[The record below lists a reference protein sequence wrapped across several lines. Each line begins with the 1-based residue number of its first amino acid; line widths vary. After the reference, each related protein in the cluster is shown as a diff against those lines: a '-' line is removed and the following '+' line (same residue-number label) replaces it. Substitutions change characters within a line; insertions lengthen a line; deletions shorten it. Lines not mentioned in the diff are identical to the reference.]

1 MKTVTKIDRI
11 DLSIFKKT
19 RVAAY
24 CRVSTHSDEQE
35 LSLDTQKMHY
45 ENYIKTHSDWE
56 YAGVYY
62 DDGVTGTK
70 TANRE
75 GLHKLIEDCEKGLID
90 LVITKSISRFSRNT
104 MDCLSLVRKL
114 SNYEVYILFEKENIH
129 TGTMESELMLAILA
143 NLAESESHSI
153 SENGKW
159 SIKKRFRNG
168 TYIFSYPP
176 YGYTNVDGE
185 MVIVPE
191 QAEIVKQIFTDC
203 LNGKSTSSI
212 AKGLNEKGIPS
223 RKGKRW
229 NEGVING
236 ILINEKYTGAA
247 LYQKTYTDENFKRK
261 RNHGEENQYYC
272 ENHHE
277 AIIDQDT
284 FEKAKVAIKQRGIEK
299 GNCGEDTSK
308 YMNRYAMSGKI
319 KCGECGRNFKRRYH
333 YTTKGKNYIAWCC
346 TGHLNEV
353 QSCSMKYIRDDDLKR
368 IFLTM
373 MNKLRFGSDLVLK
386 PLLIAITTDNSKKNV
401 HSVEEVEKELG
412 TNEEQRKQLNTL
424 LTRGYLERPVFTK
437 AHNKLVMEYEHLIAK
452 RDMLYRMSDSGYT
465 MEQKLKEMVDFLN
478 GAEAFIE
485 WDESLFEKFVEKV
498 KVLSRDE
505 VEFELK
511 FGLKLKGMMD

>member
-1 MKTVTKIDRI
+1 MGIA
-11 DLSIFKKT
+11 F
-19 RVAAY
+19 
-24 CRVSTHSDEQE
+24 DEQ
-35 LSLDTQKMHY
+35 
-45 ENYIKTHSDWE
+45 
-56 YAGVYY
+56 
-62 DDGVTGTK
+62 VTGEDSDMNTYANHEMHRSQNQNLEFIIPGIEEIYHIEDIIAEIGIELPTEDFQFEPIPSAEDYSMLFDIMSGLEALSPKWSEQLHELTQNPEMAAVK
-70 TANRE
+70 TANYWE
-75 GLHKLIEDCEKGLID
+75 HC
-90 LVITKSISRFSRNT
+90 NQ
-104 MDCLSLVRKL
+104 
-114 SNYEVYILFEKENIH
+114 
-129 TGTMESELMLAILA
+129 
-143 NLAESESHSI
+143 
-153 SENGKW
+153 
-159 SIKKRFRNG
+159 
-168 TYIFSYPP
+168 